1 MNEYLEDGLKSLK
14 DISEGAVPPEVYY
27 LSAKAV
33 LEHIN
38 NLQSK
43 IDKAIEYIE
52 KDTRWFDYE
61 YASVYGELCDCE
73 GYNANRL
80 EVMVNPSNVLNILKE
95 DK

>member
-1 MNEYLEDGLKSLK
+1 MNEYLKDGLESLK

-43 IDKAIEYIE
+43 INKANEILNRPQFE
-52 KDTRWFDYE
+52 KDNIP
-61 YASVYGELCDCE
+61 CNCE
-73 GYNANRL
+73 
-80 EVMVNPSNVLNILKE
+80 EDIEELKE
-95 DK
+95 VLKEAENVENN